1 MKYNYF
7 LYKHFFD
14 LIYQNIQNI
23 NEKIKKIIRNLI
35 YIYIYISNLIILIE
49 FFFIFNL
56 SIKIYL
62 NTI

>member
-1 MKYNYF
+1 MKYNYL

-35 YIYIYISNLIILIE
+35 YIYIYQI
-49 FFFIFNL
+49 
-56 SIKIYL
+56 
-62 NTI
+62 